1 MPDLGSTNVALN
13 VLKPNSLGCLKVRV
27 KGDRWEH
34 WVWGYE
40 CLPGRRGIIVV
51 SHGPPPPFSNP
62 YVKTDLGGLPTSFC
76 KLCRSC
82 LPRPASLLLTPAL
95 CIGQA
100 DLRGAPLGMKP
111 AGDLNPQP
119 RSSFSTAFASFSLT
133 HLEEQVWGENVTLTC
148 FVSLQ
153 LTFFFCNFFLN
164 EEKPKLLHTGSYLS
178 DCHCEAPVRPPGELL
193 GRGVGGLPSLPSCI
207 HGRRV

>member
-13 VLKPNSLGCLKVRV
+13 VLKPNSLGCLKVHV

-62 YVKTDLGGLPTSFC
+62 YVKTDLGGLPTSANLPLLQTLPLLSPTPC
-76 KLCRSC
+76 VPAADPSPLHRPSRS
-82 LPRPASLLLTPAL
+82 PA
-95 CIGQA
+95 
-100 DLRGAPLGMKP
+100 APLGMKP
-111 AGDLNPQP
+111 AGGLNPQP

-153 LTFFFCNFFLN
+153 LTFFFVIFF
-164 EEKPKLLHTGSYLS
+164 K
-178 DCHCEAPVRPPGELL
+178 
-193 GRGVGGLPSLPSCI
+193 
-207 HGRRV
+207 